1 MWLDNVDYV
10 NIFSL
15 IITSKSN
22 RYHSRYLVPH
32 PPQPPLKLR
41 LDFASVVAPGLTLRR
56 SHTDWTWTLRLS
68 SRWSTRLCV
77 IDLIFLGSD
86 YKNDS
91 TLSLLSIS
99 TLTESRF
106 TIIPRTFAFA
116 LILTYL
122 LPTLTRLSTP
132 LAVCDHFFI
141 ITSLLTTLFLQ
152 NSA

>member
-1 MWLDNVDYV
+1 
-10 NIFSL
+10 
-15 IITSKSN
+15 
-22 RYHSRYLVPH
+22 
-32 PPQPPLKLR
+32 
-41 LDFASVVAPGLTLRR
+41 
-56 SHTDWTWTLRLS
+56 
-68 SRWSTRLCV
+68 
-77 IDLIFLGSD
+77 LGSD

-132 LAVCDHFFI
+132 LAVCDHFFYYHFSSDYFI
-141 ITSLLTTLFLQ
+141 SPELSVELFLAAI
-152 NSA
+152 SDPATF